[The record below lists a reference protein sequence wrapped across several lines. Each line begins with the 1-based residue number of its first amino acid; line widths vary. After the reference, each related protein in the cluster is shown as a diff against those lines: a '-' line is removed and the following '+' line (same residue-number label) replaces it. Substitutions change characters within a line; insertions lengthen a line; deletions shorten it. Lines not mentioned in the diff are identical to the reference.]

1 MVVGMFIAGL
11 AFVVAGF
18 VQLAVQNA
26 QVNLKAY
33 ESKAVFVNTLPSEV
47 QFNITGMEN
56 TSFFLAQGEV
66 RGYLYRYRQYYVC
79 TQRVK
84 PFLAIRHP

>member
-18 VQLAVQNA
+18 VQLAVQDTE
-26 QVNLKAY
+26 VNLRAD
-33 ESKAVFVNTLPSEV
+33 ESKAVFVNTLPGEV

-56 TSFFLAQGEV
+56 TSFSLAQGEV
-66 RGYLYRYRQYYVC
+66 S
-79 TQRVK
+79 
-84 PFLAIRHP
+84 INW